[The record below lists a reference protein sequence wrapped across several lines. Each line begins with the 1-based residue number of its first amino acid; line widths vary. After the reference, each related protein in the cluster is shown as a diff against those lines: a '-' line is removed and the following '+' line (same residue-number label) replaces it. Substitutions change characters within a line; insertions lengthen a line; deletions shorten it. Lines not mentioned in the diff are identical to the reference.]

1 MSFADVDA
9 AGIEEH
15 LEKLRRLY
23 VEATL
28 RQRLSIARQRLENPH
43 HDANRL
49 VAHVSAVEGFA
60 RSLCMH
66 LHARSK
72 NDLSLVYS
80 CYRRKGAEELIAEY
94 LGALNLGSPKKVFG
108 AITWK
113 MFGFAVQYRNLLAH
127 ECTYLGQDLSPR
139 LIDACD
145 KVLDRLAVESG
156 FKRK

>member
-1 MSFADVDA
+1 MSFAIVDA
-9 AGIEEH
+9 SGIQEQ
-15 LEKLRRLY
+15 LERLRRSY

-49 VAHVSAVEGFA
+49 IAHVSAVEGFA

-66 LHARSK
+66 RYARTK
-72 NDLSLVYS
+72 PDLSLMYS

-94 LGALNLGSPKKVFG
+94 LEAGNLGSPSKVFG
-108 AITWK
+108 RSTWK

-127 ECTYLGQDLSPR
+127 ECTYLGHDFSPR

-156 FKRK
+156 VEPK